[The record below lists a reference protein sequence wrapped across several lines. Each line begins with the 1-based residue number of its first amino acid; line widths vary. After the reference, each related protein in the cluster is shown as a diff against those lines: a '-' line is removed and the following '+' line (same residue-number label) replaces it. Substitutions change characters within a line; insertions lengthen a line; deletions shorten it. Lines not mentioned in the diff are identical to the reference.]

1 MSHPVV
7 AVNHVSVPARELG
20 ESVRFYKDFLHL
32 EQVPSPT
39 FAVPTAWFLIGDRT
53 LHVYEYGGTTDA
65 SYIHHFALEVRDFMG
80 LYDHATNLGI
90 KEEGFLGTI
99 YELPDGGVQ
108 MYVRDP
114 ADNLIELVC
123 RDRSTV
129 ERGRIPEYKVL
140 ADTIPQEPASDGASI
155 FNYHL
160 Q

>member
-7 AVNHVSVPARELG
+7 TVNHMSVPARELG

-32 EQVPSPT
+32 EQIPSPT

-65 SYIHHFALEVRDFMG
+65 RYIHHFALEVRDFMG

-90 KEEGFLGTI
+90 KEEGFLSTI

-123 RDRSTV
+123 RDRSSV
-129 ERGRIPEYKVL
+129 DRGRIPEYKVL
-140 ADTIPQEPASDGASI
+140 ADTISQEPASDGARM
-155 FNYHL
+155 FHYHL

>member
-1 MSHPVV
+1 M
-7 AVNHVSVPARELG
+7 
-20 ESVRFYKDFLHL
+20 RFYKDFLHL

>member
-1 MSHPVV
+1 MSHPVLT
-7 AVNHVSVPARELG
+7 VNHVSVPARALG
-20 ESVRFYKDFLHL
+20 ESVRFYTDFLRL

-39 FAVPTAWFLIGDRT
+39 FAVPTAWFSVGDRT
-53 LHVYEYGGTTDA
+53 LHVYEYGPTTDV
-65 SYIHHFALEVRDFMG
+65 SHIHHFALETIDFMG

-90 KEEGFLGTI
+90 KEKGILSTI

-129 ERGRIPEYKVL
+129 DRGRIPEYKVL
-140 ADTIPQEPASDGASI
+140 ADTISQERASEGARM
-155 FNYHL
+155 FNYPL